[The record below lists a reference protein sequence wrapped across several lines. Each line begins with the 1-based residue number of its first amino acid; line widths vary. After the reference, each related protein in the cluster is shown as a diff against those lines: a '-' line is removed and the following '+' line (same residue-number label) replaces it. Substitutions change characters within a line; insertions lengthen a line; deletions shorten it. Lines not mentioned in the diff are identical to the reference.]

1 MTERL
6 ASASQQD
13 RQAET
18 LRDLLADKEENIVQ
32 LWQDKQFLCR
42 FPKMAAF
49 LISSKGQQEFSQ
61 DQRETLFTL
70 SLGQFLSANNQK
82 LTGYLFTKDGDVAVR
97 RNNKGGL
104 KIVSDGNSELLSSEE
119 KTDSFTRA
127 LIASILLIG
136 MSLNDRERRSSLL
149 IESYQNVSDTRK
161 NNLIDTL
168 GRLLEKT
175 NVTRAWIKEKRL
187 DQDNG
192 FDWDSELAYT
202 LFFGMYAKGFEH
214 IPVPEEMGHDIAK
227 FSLQTRSVMLDFAL
241 EHAEK
246 LRKSHYS
253 VRLSD
258 FIIQMDAMEMTE
270 DMQEKLGS
278 LKEKVSFT
286 RTGLTKT

>member
-6 ASASQQD
+6 APASQQD

-18 LRDLLADKEENIVQ
+18 LRNLLAGKEENISH
-32 LWQDKQFLCR
+32 LWQDKEFLFK
-42 FPKMAAF
+42 FPNMAAH
-49 LISSKGQQEFSQ
+49 LISSEGQLEFSQ

-70 SLGQFLSANNQK
+70 SLGQFLSSNNQK

-97 RNNKGGL
+97 NNNGIL
-104 KIVSDGNSELLSSEE
+104 KIVSDGKSEPLSPEE
-119 KTDSFTRA
+119 KTDAFTKA
-127 LIASILLIG
+127 LMASILLIG

-149 IESYQNVSDTRK
+149 IESYQKNMSDGRK

-202 LFFGMYAKGFEH
+202 LFFDMYAKAFEH

-258 FIIQMDAMEMTE
+258 FIIQMDTMEMTE
-270 DMQEKLGS
+270 DMREKLDL
-278 LKEKVSFT
+278 LKEKVSFK
-286 RTGLTKT
+286 RAN

>member
-6 ASASQQD
+6 APASQQD

-18 LRDLLADKEENIVQ
+18 LRHLLTGRQEDISK

-49 LISSKGQQEFSQ
+49 LISSEGQQEFSQ

-70 SLGQFLSANNQK
+70 SLGQFLSSNNQK

-97 RNNKGGL
+97 NNNGIL
-104 KIVSDGNSELLSSEE
+104 KIVSDGKSEPLSPEE
-119 KTDSFTRA
+119 KTDAFTKA

-149 IESYQNVSDTRK
+149 IESYQNLSQARK
-161 NNLIDTL
+161 NNFTDTL
-168 GRLLEKT
+168 GRLLSE
-175 NVTRAWIKEKRL
+175 NSATRAWIKDNKL
-187 DQDNG
+187 DKENG

-202 LFFGMYAKGFEH
+202 LFFGIYAKRTNYFP
-214 IPVPEEMGHDIAK
+214 IPSEMKQDIVGNL
-227 FSLQTRSVMLDFAL
+227 SLQTRSVMLNFAL
-241 EHAEK
+241 EYAEK
-246 LRKSHYS
+246 LIKSNYS

-258 FIIQMDAMEMTE
+258 FIIQMDAMEMTK
-270 DMQEKLGS
+270 DMREKLAI
-278 LKEKVSFT
+278 LKQKVSFT
-286 RTGLTKT
+286 RSGLTKT